1 MKDVINMIDM
11 TDVLN
16 IIAVS
21 ITLAYWTTIYYIPEI
36 TKVASI
42 AWYLVMITLLI
53 LYVTVAQ

>member
-21 ITLAYWTTIYYIPEI
+21 ITLAYWTTIYYIPET

-42 AWYLVMITLLI
+42 VWYLVMFALLI
-53 LYVTVAQ
+53 YYT

>member
-1 MKDVINMIDM
+1 MIDM
-11 TDVLN
+11 TDAIN
-16 IIAVS
+16 IIAVA
-21 ITLAYWTTIYYIPEI
+21 ITLAYWTTIYYIPET